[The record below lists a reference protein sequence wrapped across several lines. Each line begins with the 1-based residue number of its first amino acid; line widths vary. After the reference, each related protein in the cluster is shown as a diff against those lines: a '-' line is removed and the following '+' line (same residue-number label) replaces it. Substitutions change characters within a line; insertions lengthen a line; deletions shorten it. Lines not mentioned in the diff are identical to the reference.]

1 MLATD
6 WHTFCIAL
14 LGLLELADDLLGLVV
29 WRIMVY
35 NWT

>member
-6 WHTFCIAL
+6 WHTFCIDL

-29 WRIMVY
+29 WRIMVCI
-35 NWT
+35 WT